1 MNYVLVWRYNKSDL
15 RTRLSTYKSEGNNV
29 WKIANTRTVLIA
41 DLSKGRT
48 EWYNFQGNWRTYS
61 TKVAKG

>member
-1 MNYVLVWRYNKSDL
+1 M
-15 RTRLSTYKSEGNNV
+15 YKSEGDSV
-29 WKIANTRTVLIA
+29 WKIANTRTILIA

-61 TKVAKG
+61 TEAAKG